1 MDPGHWSRKP
11 IPATISE
18 LMLITGLVIC
28 SLTAIVSLFKAV
40 VIYDVAKDPL
50 GGGMV
55 PTLDFVLFHPPILA
69 VGLHLVVKS
78 AGLTPFPF
86 FGFVLWVLLLLV
98 YWLVMILI
106 ERAGESRRLDL
117 TQAGSS

>member
-1 MDPGHWSRKP
+1 
-11 IPATISE
+11 
-18 LMLITGLVIC
+18 MLITGLVIC

-69 VGLHLVVKS
+69 MGMNLILKP
-78 AGLTPFPF
+78 AGLIPFPF
-86 FGFVLWVLLLLV
+86 FGFALWVLLSLV

-106 ERAGESRRLDL
+106 ERIGESRRLDL
-117 TQAGSS
+117 TQGGSS